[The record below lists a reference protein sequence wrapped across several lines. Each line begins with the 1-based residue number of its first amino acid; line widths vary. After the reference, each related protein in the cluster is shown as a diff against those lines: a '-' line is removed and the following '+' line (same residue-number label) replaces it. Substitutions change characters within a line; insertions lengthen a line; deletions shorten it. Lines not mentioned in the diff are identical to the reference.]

1 MTESVVSTCEAAGI
15 DLAALPAAPPAPR
28 RTLVLSG
35 GGGRGAWQVGACEHL
50 ILERGYG
57 FDLIAGVSAGAVNG
71 ATLAQAHDHDELEA
85 ELEHLRSVWF
95 GLRGN
100 HDIYRSRPL
109 GRVRMVLGRHPGV
122 YEPGPLREIL
132 LEHIDPSR
140 VATSPVQLRVGY
152 VHLVTG
158 RYRTAGNDDPALRV
172 AKLASRSLPVEVTL
186 LRLRDWRA
194 VDGMCGYGWCIRSSG
209 SMARRWTSRL
219 PGCGPGMRM
228 GSGRLAQALRSRYEV
243 ASRTGEHLRG
253 ELRAGHAG
261 ADLLERRVAGC
272 GRIVAER
279 RESAVV
285 GRTQLRERD
294 DFGSFQDAIA
304 NLVGRLDSRI
314 DRVDHTDEDLLVGLG
329 VLLDDP
335 EDPAAVLLARK
346 LDVEVPRLE
355 ME

>member
-152 VHLVTG
+152 VDLVTG
-158 RYRTAGNDDPALRV
+158 RYRTAGNDDAALRDAV
-172 AKLASRSLPVEVTL
+172 LASCSLPVAFPPVALRNGRELGVDGGVRSISPLLDALAALAERPPAPGGDEVWVILTHPLRRRQETQIQSWLTVARRCVSLLTDESLPEDLARVRQISDL
-186 LRLRDWRA
+186 LRSEAMPDGGRDVRLRVVHPQQRLDGPTLDFTPARLRA
-194 VDGMCGYGWCIRSSG
+194 
-209 SMARRWTSRL
+209 
-219 PGCGPGMRM
+219 
-228 GSGRLAQALRSRYEV
+228 RYEDGL
-243 ASRTGEHLRG
+243 RTA
-253 ELRAGHAG
+253 RAG
-261 ADLLERRVAGC
+261 
-272 GRIVAER
+272 
-279 RESAVV
+279 
-285 GRTQLRERD
+285 
-294 DFGSFQDAIA
+294 
-304 NLVGRLDSRI
+304 
-314 DRVDHTDEDLLVGLG
+314 
-329 VLLDDP
+329 
-335 EDPAAVLLARK
+335 AAV
-346 LDVEVPRLE
+346 EV
-355 ME
+355 